1 MNNAV
6 IEFLFKYH
14 RGVIAPMPASKGIP
28 CVEEKYVYS
37 ANLKLSQDGFT
48 MSKELID
55 ACLKASHKDFMIL
68 WGVLS
73 KAASKYRT
81 LIERTKPIWPNFPTD
96 AMEASLVELYVVN
109 LLHFLSAGEWAPG
122 FDVTKVAPGL
132 IMPTASLK
140 VIPAANEDSA
150 AELVAE
156 MYMRN
161 TPLSAEEAADIAAMM
176 KNADVADK
184 VYALLQGKTLK
195 CKESI
200 ALYVKDSFPFGKTNN
215 DTVVKQVNSA
225 RDVLRIAAA
234 MSGGDVSLATVSRYK
249 SFNRNERR
257 FLLELIEHTSCVWI
271 PIAEAMSKNR
281 EEWKRLGEKL
291 HPGEYRIK
299 YPNTFVA
306 FSMVRS
312 NAYIE
317 TFESKL
323 QLLMKQPVKV
333 MELCQHMV
341 KRPGVYAR
349 NLDFALRNCKDLF
362 SAYTVVSFFES
373 VAASVDIRILMQMVN
388 HFRNRNLGIQLATGK
403 KSGASTHVK
412 EKTVAQIP
420 QEIIDAVVKSLSNVI
435 SSQLKARDG
444 KKIYIDPNVLNGQK
458 IVFPVNARQMS
469 FGEKVY
475 SSGSAMPIPAD
486 MDTVR
491 AFLYWK
497 GKDNGGRGYEDDIDL
512 DLSMMFLDE
521 NFKAVDTV
529 AYFNPA
535 CRIVDGIHSGD
546 RRYSGKDGAVEYID
560 FSLNTAQQNGVAY
573 AVIAVNSFSG
583 SLFSELTTAFC
594 GWMSRDGETGK
605 QFESQTVQNRFDLA
619 SDSREQASVLIDIA
633 NRKCFIVDMALHQ
646 NARYGNIANAQS
658 EIESMAKFIVQ
669 DNSLTLNEVLEM
681 TGRVVT
687 SPEEAEIIITDNGDY
702 STLENTPRIVNPWD
716 VTAISELVLPS
727 SVE

>member
-14 RGVIAPMPASKGIP
+14 RGVIAPMPAGKDIP

-55 ACLKASHKDFMIL
+55 ACLKASHKDFMTF

-73 KAASKYRT
+73 KVASKHRT

-109 LLHFLSAGEWAPG
+109 LLHFLSAGEWAPE

-140 VIPAANEDSA
+140 VVPAANEDSA

-161 TPLSAEEAADIAAMM
+161 APLSAEEAADIAAMM
-176 KNADVADK
+176 KNADVAGK
-184 VYALLQGKTLK
+184 VYVLLQGKTLK

-200 ALYVKDSFPFGKTNN
+200 ALYVKDIFPFGKADD

-234 MSGGDVSLATVSRYK
+234 MSGGDVSLATASRYK

-257 FLLELIEHTSCVWI
+257 FLLDLIEHTPS
-271 PIAEAMSKNR
+271 IAEAMSKNR

-291 HPGEYRIK
+291 HPGEYRTK
-299 YPNTFVA
+299 YPNTFAA

-362 SAYTVVSFFES
+362 SAYAVVSFFES
-373 VAASVDIRILMQMVN
+373 VAASVDIRVLMQMVN
-388 HFRNRNLGIQLATGK
+388 HFRNRNIGIQMATGK

-412 EKTVAQIP
+412 EKAVAQIP
-420 QEIIDAVVKSLSNVI
+420 QEIIDAVVKSLSGVI
-435 SSQLKARDG
+435 SSQLKERKA
-444 KKIYIDPNVLNGQK
+444 KKVYIDPDVMKNQK

-469 FGEKVY
+469 SGEKVY

-486 MDTVR
+486 MDVVR

-546 RRYSGKDGAVEYID
+546 RRYSGKNGAVEYID

-583 SLFSELTTAFC
+583 SLFSELATAFC

-605 QFESQTVQNRFDLA
+605 QFEPQTIQNRFDLT

-658 EIESMAKFIVQ
+658 EIESMAKFIIQ

-681 TGRVVT
+681 TGHVVS
-687 SPEEAEIIITDNGDY
+687 SPEEAEVIITENGDF
-702 STLENTPRIVNPWD
+702 STLENAPRIVNPWD
-716 VTAISELVLPS
+716 VTAISELVLPGS
-727 SVE
+727 AE

>member
-1 MNNAV
+1 MNNTV

-14 RGVIAPMPASKGIP
+14 RGVIAPMPAGKDIL

-55 ACLKASHKDFMIL
+55 ACLKASYKDFMVF
-68 WGVLS
+68 WGILS
-73 KAASKYRT
+73 KVASKHRT

-109 LLHFLSAGEWAPG
+109 LLHFLSAGEWAPE
-122 FDVTKVAPGL
+122 FDVTKVASGL

-150 AELVAE
+150 PELVAE

-161 TPLSAEEAADIAAMM
+161 APLSAEEAADVAAMM
-176 KNADVADK
+176 KNADVAGK
-184 VYALLQGKTLK
+184 VYALLQDKTLK

-200 ALYVKDSFPFGKTNN
+200 ALYVKDSFPFGKVDN

-234 MSGGDVSLATVSRYK
+234 MSGGDVSLATASRYK

-257 FLLELIEHTSCVWI
+257 FLLELIEHTSS
-271 PIAEAMSKNR
+271 IAEAMSKNR

-299 YPNTFVA
+299 YPNTFAA

-317 TFESKL
+317 TFEGKL
-323 QLLMKQPVKV
+323 QSLMKQPVNV

-349 NLDFALRNCKDLF
+349 NLDFALRNCKDFF
-362 SAYTVVSFFES
+362 SAYAVMSYFES
-373 VAASVDIRILMQMVN
+373 VAASVDTRVLMQMVN
-388 HFRNRNLGIQLATGK
+388 HFRNRNVGIQLATGK

-469 FGEKVY
+469 VGEKVY

-605 QFESQTVQNRFDLA
+605 QFEPQTVQNRFDLT
-619 SDSREQASVLIDIA
+619 SDSREQASVLIDVA
-633 NRKCFIVDMALHQ
+633 NRKWFIVDMTLHQ
-646 NARYGNIANAQS
+646 NVRCGNIANAQS
-658 EIESMAKFIVQ
+658 EIESVAKFIVQ
-669 DNSLTLNEVLEM
+669 NNSLTLNEALEM
-681 TGRVVT
+681 TGRVVA

-702 STLENTPRIVNPWD
+702 STIENTPRIVNPWD
-716 VTAISELVLPS
+716 VTAISELVLPR

>member
-1 MNNAV
+1 MNNTV

-14 RGVIAPMPASKGIP
+14 RGVVVPMPAGKGIP

-55 ACLKASHKDFMIL
+55 ACLKASHKDFMTF
-68 WGVLS
+68 WEVLS
-73 KAASKYRT
+73 KVASKHRT

-109 LLHFLSAGEWAPG
+109 LLHFLSAGEWAPE

-140 VIPAANEDSA
+140 VVPAANEDSA

-161 TPLSAEEAADIAAMM
+161 APLSAEEAADIAAMM
-176 KNADVADK
+176 KNADVAGK
-184 VYALLQGKTLK
+184 VYTLLQGKTLK

-200 ALYVKDSFPFGKTNN
+200 ALYVKDIFPFGKADD
-215 DTVVKQVNSA
+215 DTIVKQVNSA

-234 MSGGDVSLATVSRYK
+234 MSGGDVSLATASRYK

-257 FLLELIEHTSCVWI
+257 FLLDLIEHTPS
-271 PIAEAMSKNR
+271 IAEAMSKNR

-291 HPGEYRIK
+291 HPGEYRTK
-299 YPNTFVA
+299 YPNTFAA

-362 SAYTVVSFFES
+362 SAYAVVSFFES
-373 VAASVDIRILMQMVN
+373 VAASVDIRVLMQMVN
-388 HFRNRNLGIQLATGK
+388 HFRNRNIGIQMATGK

-412 EKTVAQIP
+412 EKAVAQIP
-420 QEIIDAVVKSLSNVI
+420 QEIIDAVVKSLSGVI
-435 SSQLKARDG
+435 SSQLKERKG
-444 KKIYIDPNVLNGQK
+444 KKVYIDPDVMKNQK

-469 FGEKVY
+469 SGEKVY

-486 MDTVR
+486 MDVVR

-546 RRYSGKDGAVEYID
+546 RRYSGKNGAVEYID

-605 QFESQTVQNRFDLA
+605 QFEPQTVQNRFDLT

-658 EIESMAKFIVQ
+658 EIESMAKFIIQ
-669 DNSLTLNEVLEM
+669 DNSLTLNEVFEM
-681 TGRVVT
+681 TGHVVS
-687 SPEEAEIIITDNGDY
+687 SPEEAEVIITENGDF
-702 STLENTPRIVNPWD
+702 STLENAPRILNPWD
-716 VTAISELVLPS
+716 VTAISELVLPGS
-727 SVE
+727 AE